1 MKQVVKKIKLSELH
15 LWTENPRDPINV
27 NYTDEQIIRRAI
39 SEYPQKW
46 NLDRMLESMGV
57 RYDMSEIPTV
67 VIERG
72 RNIIYDGNRRI
83 ATIKCI
89 QNLSLYQ
96 AVTGNLNWAKNP
108 PSELLELSEVY
119 CNVCDKNTALDNI
132 ERKHIN
138 NSSWGTLERDFFMHN
153 FRGQPKSDFIFIEEA
168 TGIISRNLKVLNQRY
183 VKEEVFTKEN
193 LNEVGL
199 SIIDGKLFYNE
210 DVDIR
215 ELLQEIIEV
224 VSGEYI
230 TTRKN
235 RKKLLLAIREHNP
248 NYARNLHPFDINKSK
263 KEYVSNDI
271 EKTPIAPNQKRT
283 YKTRQNDILFGKKL
297 FLQKGKVNDLYLS
310 IDKIYNS
317 SINDDS
323 ILPIIGM
330 SLRLLL
336 EVAAREHF
344 IRNNGEIK
352 NDDNKT
358 IYKDFIKLAKKDLM
372 DDKENFITI
381 MHSWIN
387 CDFNMDAILSK
398 YAHAQISYERGNILQ
413 VSYIVGNILE
423 KYFGKRN

>member
-297 FLQKGKVNDLYLS
+297 FYKKVKLMTYIYL
-310 IDKIYNS
+310 
-317 SINDDS
+317 
-323 ILPIIGM
+323 
-330 SLRLLL
+330 
-336 EVAAREHF
+336 
-344 IRNNGEIK
+344 
-352 NDDNKT
+352 
-358 IYKDFIKLAKKDLM
+358 
-372 DDKENFITI
+372 
-381 MHSWIN
+381 
-387 CDFNMDAILSK
+387 
-398 YAHAQISYERGNILQ
+398 
-413 VSYIVGNILE
+413 
-423 KYFGKRN
+423 